1 MAVFS
6 PNQVGE
12 LIVGNAV
19 ASETTA
25 ATFVASAS
33 DKEIKVLSKDGTAPA
48 SGAPFYVLQKTSGK
62 ASKNLNY
69 EFTDVINPNKVESVT
84 LGAYSPAVAKV
95 VTVSGFTVSPRVNTT
110 YEVLVRILE
119 DGGSL
124 SVENFRILNGFYV
137 TGDSVTGV
145 TNDTI
150 IDGIISNL
158 QKSQDKEGSDSF
170 TFVKSGTTIVVTE
183 VLKDSD
189 PARDIADPVVF
200 EVQASIK
207 SNNPNPTTGAISV
220 YSDLTTSVTT
230 AGNVG
235 VGTGKGIANY
245 EWFTKGYK
253 YEVYRDTGYPA
264 NFNTPYYA
272 QDQSKTYN
280 VINISYFSE
289 NNVAGVEKQYK
300 QLTIA
305 VEVDASDVSTNA
317 ATNAV
322 LADLR
327 TILGTGN
334 VPANLAVV

>member
-25 ATFVASAS
+25 SAFISSAS
-33 DKEIKVLSKDGTAPA
+33 DKEIKVLSKDGSAPA

-69 EFTDVINPNKVESVT
+69 EFTDVVNANKVESVT
-84 LGAYSPAVAKV
+84 LAAYSPAVAKV
-95 VTVSGFTVSPRVNTT
+95 VTVSGFTVAPRVNTT

-137 TGDSVTGV
+137 TGDDVTGV
-145 TNDTI
+145 TNDII

-158 QKSQDKEGSDSF
+158 QKSQEKEGSDSF
-170 TFVKSGTTIVVTE
+170 TFVKSGTSIVVTE

-200 EVQASIK
+200 EVQAYIK
-207 SNNPNPTTGAISV
+207 SNNPNPATGAISV
-220 YSDLTTSVTT
+220 YSDLTSTVTT

-272 QDQSKTYN
+272 QDQTKTYN

-289 NNVAGVEKQYK
+289 NNVVGVEKQYK

-305 VEVDASDVSTNA
+305 VDATSVA

-327 TILGTGN
+327 TVISSTAI
-334 VPANLAVV
+334 PADL

>member
-25 ATFVASAS
+25 SAFISSAS
-33 DKEIKVLSKDGTAPA
+33 DKEIKVLSKDGSAPA

-69 EFTDVINPNKVESVT
+69 EFTDVVNANKVESVT
-84 LGAYSPAVAKV
+84 LAAYSPAVAKV
-95 VTVSGFTVSPRVNTT
+95 VTVSGFTVAPRVNTT

-137 TGDSVTGV
+137 TGDDVTGV
-145 TNDTI
+145 TNDII

-158 QKSQDKEGSDSF
+158 QKSQEKEGSDSF
-170 TFVKSGTTIVVTE
+170 TFVKSGTSIVVTE

-200 EVQASIK
+200 EVQAYIK
-207 SNNPNPTTGAISV
+207 SNNPNPATGAISV
-220 YSDLTTSVTT
+220 YSDLTSTVTT

-245 EWFTKGYK
+245 EWFTKGKK

-272 QDQSKTYN
+272 QDQTKTYN

-300 QLTIA
+300 ELTIA
-305 VEVDASDVSTNA
+305 VDATSVA

-327 TILGTGN
+327 TVISST
-334 VPANLAVV
+334 VIPADLV

>member
-25 ATFVASAS
+25 ATFVTSAS

-48 SGAPFYVLQKTSGK
+48 SGAPFYVLQKTSGT

-69 EFTDVINPNKVESVT
+69 EFTDVIGANKVESVT
-84 LGAYSPAVAKV
+84 VGEYKAAVAKE
-95 VTVSGFTVSPRVNTT
+95 VTVSGFTVAPRVNTT

-137 TGDSVTGV
+137 TGNDVTGI
-145 TNDTI
+145 TNDII

-158 QKSQDKEGSDSF
+158 EKSQEKEGSDSF
-170 TFVKSGTTIVVTE
+170 TFVKSGTSIVVTE
-183 VLKDSD
+183 VLKASD

-200 EVQASIK
+200 EVQAYIK
-207 SNNPNPTTGAISV
+207 SNNPNQATGAISV
-220 YSDLTTSVTT
+220 YSDLTATVTT

-272 QDQSKTYN
+272 QDQTKTYN
-280 VINISYFSE
+280 VINIIYFSE
-289 NNVAGVEKQYK
+289 NNVVGVEKQYK

-305 VEVDASDVSTNA
+305 VEVTAGDVSTNA

-327 TILGTGN
+327 TVISSTSI
-334 VPANLAVV
+334 PADLAVV

>member
-1 MAVFS
+1 MAVFG

-25 ATFVASAS
+25 ATFVTSAS

-48 SGAPFYVLQKTSGK
+48 SGAPFYVLQKTSGT

-69 EFTDVINPNKVESVT
+69 EFTDVVGANKVESVT
-84 LGAYSPAVAKV
+84 LGAYTPAVAKV
-95 VTVSGFTVSPRVNTT
+95 VTVSGFTVAPRVNTT

-137 TGDSVTGV
+137 TGDDVTGV
-145 TNDTI
+145 TNDII

-158 QKSQDKEGSDSF
+158 QKSQEKEGSDSF
-170 TFVKSGTTIVVTE
+170 TFVKSGTSIVVTE

-200 EVQASIK
+200 EVQAYIK
-207 SNNPNPTTGAISV
+207 SNNPNLATGAISV
-220 YSDLTTSVTT
+220 YSDLTTTVTT

-289 NNVAGVEKQYK
+289 NNVVGVEKQYK

-305 VEVDASDVSTNA
+305 VEVTAGDASTNA

-327 TILGTGN
+327 TAITSTSI
-334 VPANLAVV
+334 PADLAVA

>member
-1 MAVFS
+1 MAVFG

-25 ATFVASAS
+25 ATFVSSAS

-69 EFTDVINPNKVESVT
+69 EFTDVVNANKVESVT
-84 LGAYSPAVAKV
+84 LAAYSPAVAKV
-95 VTVSGFTVSPRVNTT
+95 VTVSGFTTAPRVNTT
-110 YEVLVRILE
+110 YSVLVRILE

-137 TGDSVTGV
+137 TGTSVTNV

-158 QKSQDKEGSDSF
+158 QKSQEKEGSDNF
-170 TFVKSGTTIVVTE
+170 TFVKSGTSIVITE

-189 PARDIADPVVF
+189 PAKDIADPVVF
-200 EVQASIK
+200 DVQASIK
-207 SNNPNPTTGAISV
+207 SNTVSV
-220 YSDLTTSVTT
+220 AGNFLNYDDLTTTVTT

-280 VINISYFSE
+280 VININYFSE

-305 VEVDASDVSTNA
+305 VEVDAGDISTNA

-327 TILGTGN
+327 TAITSTA
-334 VPANLAVV
+334 VPADLAVA